1 MSHPNRL
8 PILIALEARPRTAK
22 ELVDELGLKPDPVR
36 HAIKQLVTA
45 NLIEV
50 VAEQRTGTKNLVGLV
65 YGTRLTGWAAILSA
79 VHRVAANAPC

>member
-22 ELVDELGLKPDPVR
+22 ELVDDLGLKPDPVR
-36 HAIKQLVTA
+36 HAIKQLAAA

-50 VAEQRTGTKNLVGLV
+50 VVEQRTATKNLVGLV
-65 YGTRLTGWAAILSA
+65 YGTRLTGWSEIFSA
-79 VHRVAANAPC
+79 VHRVAASAP